1 MGDGVFRSDLP
12 GIGVRH
18 DVDGSKA
25 GHHASVVTHKDGHVE
40 LYVFDHGGKDP
51 SAVLKLSQA
60 QARKLGAVLTGTY
73 FSDA

>member
-1 MGDGVFRSDLP
+1 MGDGVHRSQLP
-12 GIGVRH
+12 GIGTRY

-25 GHHASVVTHKDGHVE
+25 GHHASVVMHKDGHAE
-40 LYVFDHGGKDP
+40 LYVFEHGGKEP
-51 SAVLKLSQA
+51 SAVITLSEA